1 MIAIAANTGKRITE
15 RSERLQGHVAMYD
28 RALNR
33 GNLEAMFRELVII
46 RDEATGLLEQLD
58 PIVHMST

>member
-1 MIAIAANTGKRITE
+1 MIAITPNAGQRITE

-46 RDEATGLLEQLD
+46 REEATGLLEQID
-58 PIVHMST
+58 PLVHLAP

>member
-1 MIAIAANTGKRITE
+1 MMAILPNTGKRITE
-15 RSERLQGHVAMYD
+15 CSERLQSHAAMYD

-46 RDEATGLLEQLD
+46 REEATVLIEQID
-58 PIVHMST
+58 PILHLVP

>member
-1 MIAIAANTGKRITE
+1 MMAILPNAGKRITE
-15 RSERLQGHVAMYD
+15 HSERLQSHAAMYD

-46 RDEATGLLEQLD
+46 REEATVLIEQID
-58 PIVHMST
+58 PILHLAP

>member
-1 MIAIAANTGKRITE
+1 MIPLAPNTGKRITE

-28 RALNR
+28 RALIR

-46 RDEATGLLEQLD
+46 REEATGLLEQID
-58 PIVHMST
+58 PIVHLAP

>member
-1 MIAIAANTGKRITE
+1 MIAINPNAGKRITE

-46 RDEATGLLEQLD
+46 KEEVTGLLEQID
-58 PIVHMST
+58 PIVHIAP

>member
-1 MIAIAANTGKRITE
+1 MMAIAPNTGKRITE

-46 RDEATGLLEQLD
+46 REEATGLLEQIE
-58 PIVHMST
+58 PIVHLAR